1 MILGWAYLF
10 SLSELGVD
18 ALWIGLMCFT
28 ARMDKAA
35 TNNNNL
41 RGIVLLVIAT
51 VVFAAQDA
59 STKSLTGLLPVGQI
73 VFVRFAAF
81 TVLALLLVRMRMPI
95 RQAFKSQVPVKQV
108 LRCLLMCAEI
118 SIFTFALRF
127 IGVAEAHAI
136 FSCFPLFIVALSVP
150 VLGETVGWRRWS
162 AVGLGFIGTIII
174 LRPGSGVFDPAALL
188 LILCAVI
195 YAVYNLMTRLV
206 SRHDRFETSLLY
218 FGFVG
223 LAASAVPAFLTWQAP
238 TGKAAWL
245 LLLVCLCSMVSHLLL
260 IKSLELAEANVLQPF
275 NYLILVWAMLMG
287 WGFYGEILDAF
298 AIGGAILVVAS
309 GIYVGFREASAASAR
324 KTPTSS
330 SRA

>member
-1 MILGWAYLF
+1 
-10 SLSELGVD
+10 
-18 ALWIGLMCFT
+18 
-28 ARMDKAA
+28 MDKAPP
-35 TNNNNL
+35 NNSNV

-59 STKSLTGLLPVGQI
+59 TTKGLTDLLPVGQI

-81 TVLALLLVRMRMPI
+81 TALALIIVRMRMPLKE
-95 RQAFKSQVPVKQV
+95 AFKSQVPGKQI
-108 LRCLLMCAEI
+108 LRCLMMCAEI
-118 SIFTFALRF
+118 SIFTYALRY
-127 IGVAEAHAI
+127 IGVAEIHAI

-150 VLGETVGWRRWS
+150 VLGESVGWRRWL
-162 AVGLGFIGTIII
+162 AVGIGFIGTLII

-188 LILCAVI
+188 VIVCAVI
-195 YAVYNLMTRLV
+195 YALYNLITRLV

-223 LAASAVPAFLTWQAP
+223 LAASAIPALLTWQTP

-245 LLLVCLCSMVSHLLL
+245 LLLVCLCSMVSHFLL

-287 WGFYGEILDAF
+287 WGFYGEVLDAY
-298 AIGGAILVVAS
+298 AVAGAALVVAS
-309 GIYVGFREASAASAR
+309 GLYVGFREA
-324 KTPTSS
+324 
-330 SRA
+330 RAGKMVAKRG